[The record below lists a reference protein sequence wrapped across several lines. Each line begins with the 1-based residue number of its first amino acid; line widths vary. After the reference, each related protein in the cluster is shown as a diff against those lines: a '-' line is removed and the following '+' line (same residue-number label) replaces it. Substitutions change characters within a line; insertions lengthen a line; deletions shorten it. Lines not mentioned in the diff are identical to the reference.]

1 MGHVT
6 YVMHTGCSLLNIFFL
21 DLKFFIFFSFGVVK
35 IAETKYINPYRLD
48 PFMSDENADG
58 LHCT

>member
-1 MGHVT
+1 MFSIEH
-6 YVMHTGCSLLNIFFL
+6 FL
-21 DLKFFIFFSFGVVK
+21 FRFEIFIFFSFGIVK

>member
-1 MGHVT
+1 
-6 YVMHTGCSLLNIFFL
+6 MHTGCSLLNIFFL